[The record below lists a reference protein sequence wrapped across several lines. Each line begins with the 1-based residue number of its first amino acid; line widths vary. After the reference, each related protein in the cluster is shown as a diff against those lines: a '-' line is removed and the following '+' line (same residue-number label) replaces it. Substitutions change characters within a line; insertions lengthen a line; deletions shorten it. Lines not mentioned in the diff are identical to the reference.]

1 MLPLARPVHHH
12 HHHHHPRLCPT
23 APWRSPPPARGAR
36 LRSRARGPQTLA
48 ARARPPRAEAGE
60 AETAAGG
67 TGATTTTGGGG
78 GSVLSFL
85 CPLLKL
91 LGGGDPSQERNDI
104 VEVATS
110 SLSSLARLPWG
121 SSVSTSS
128 ENNVNPTTSA
138 PTLQLYEFEACPFC
152 RRVREAMTELDL
164 SAEVY
169 PCPKGS
175 LRHRDVVK
183 KIGGKEQFPLLVD
196 ASNGVTMY
204 ESGDIVKYLFR
215 QYGEGNSPSFGL
227 LESTILTGWVPTL
240 LRAGRGMTLWNKA
253 GVVPEDKLELF
264 SFENNTYARIVREA
278 LCELEVPYIL
288 QNVGE
293 GSSKMD
299 LLQKI
304 SGSKQVP
311 YLIDPN
317 TGFQSG
323 DHKKILSYL
332 FQQYSTSGI
341 VLEEVRDSIVFIL
354 GKAPVV
360 SHILTTF
367 LFLES
372 LLSSSVRASI
382 LFLLLPADT
391 FDPEQKKLQKWVKA
405 GRAMNNE
412 FDYLF
417 KLLLIGDSSVGKSC
431 FLLRF
436 ADDSYVDSYIS
447 TIGVDFKIRTI
458 EMDGKTIK
466 LQIWDTA
473 GQERFRTITSSYYR
487 GAHGI
492 IIVYDITD
500 MESFN
505 NVKEWMSEIDKYAND
520 SVCKLLVG
528 NKCDLAE
535 SRVVETAV
543 AQAYADEIGIPFL
556 ETSAKDSINV
566 EEAFLA
572 IKSGSQAALERKAS
586 NLVQMKG
593 QPIQQ
598 QQQPQ
603 KSSCCS
609 SKTGS
614 QAALERKAS
623 NLVSDE
629 RTANSAAA
637 AAATEEQ
644 LLFIM
649 MAQWSGIFHELG

>member
-12 HHHHHPRLCPT
+12 PRLCPT
-23 APWRSPPPARGAR
+23 APAPAPQGCSPPPRARPR
-36 LRSRARGPQTLA
+36 LRSRSRSPTLA
-48 ARARPPRAEAGE
+48 VRAGPPSAGEGE
-60 AETAAGG
+60 AETAAAG
-67 TGATTTTGGGG
+67 TNATTS

-85 CPLLKL
+85 CPLLKF
-91 LGGGDPSQERNDI
+91 LGGGDPSHERNDI

-110 SLSSLARLPWG
+110 SLSTLARLPWG

-128 ENNVNPTTSA
+128 ENNVNPTTTA

-196 ASNGVTMY
+196 VSAGVTMY
-204 ESGDIVKYLFR
+204 ESGDIVKYLFK
-215 QYGEGNSPSFGL
+215 QYGQGRNPSFGL

-264 SFENNTYARIVREA
+264 SFENNAYARIVREA

-293 GSSKMD
+293 GSSKVD
-299 LLQKI
+299 LLQRI

-317 TGFQSG
+317 TLFQSG

-332 FQQYSTSGI
+332 FQQYSTSG
-341 VLEEVRDSIVFIL
+341 
-354 GKAPVV
+354 
-360 SHILTTF
+360 
-367 LFLES
+367 
-372 LLSSSVRASI
+372 
-382 LFLLLPADT
+382 
-391 FDPEQKKLQKWVKA
+391 
-405 GRAMNNE
+405 
-412 FDYLF
+412 DYLF

-535 SRVVETAV
+535 SRAVETAV
-543 AQAYADEIGIPFL
+543 AQAYAAEIGIPFL
-556 ETSAKDSINV
+556 ETSAKDSINKIWEPGSPG
-566 EEAFLA
+566 EE
-572 IKSGSQAALERKAS
+572 G
-586 NLVQMKG
+586 
-593 QPIQQ
+593 IQ
-598 QQQPQ
+598 
-603 KSSCCS
+603 SS
-609 SKTGS
+609 
-614 QAALERKAS
+614 
-623 NLVSDE
+623 SDE
-629 RTANSAAA
+629 RPANSAADA
-637 AAATEEQ
+637 EEQ

-649 MAQWSGIFHELG
+649 MA

>member
-1 MLPLARPVHHH
+1 MLPLARPV

-138 PTLQLYEFEACPFC
+138 QTLQLYEFEACPFC

-332 FQQYSTSGI
+332 FQQYSTSG
-341 VLEEVRDSIVFIL
+341 
-354 GKAPVV
+354 
-360 SHILTTF
+360 
-367 LFLES
+367 
-372 LLSSSVRASI
+372 
-382 LFLLLPADT
+382 
-391 FDPEQKKLQKWVKA
+391 
-405 GRAMNNE
+405 
-412 FDYLF
+412 
-417 KLLLIGDSSVGKSC
+417 
-431 FLLRF
+431 
-436 ADDSYVDSYIS
+436 
-447 TIGVDFKIRTI
+447 
-458 EMDGKTIK
+458 
-466 LQIWDTA
+466 
-473 GQERFRTITSSYYR
+473 
-487 GAHGI
+487 
-492 IIVYDITD
+492 
-500 MESFN
+500 
-505 NVKEWMSEIDKYAND
+505 
-520 SVCKLLVG
+520 
-528 NKCDLAE
+528 
-535 SRVVETAV
+535 
-543 AQAYADEIGIPFL
+543 
-556 ETSAKDSINV
+556 
-566 EEAFLA
+566 
-572 IKSGSQAALERKAS
+572 
-586 NLVQMKG
+586 
-593 QPIQQ
+593 
-598 QQQPQ
+598 
-603 KSSCCS
+603 
-609 SKTGS
+609 
-614 QAALERKAS
+614 
-623 NLVSDE
+623 
-629 RTANSAAA
+629 
-637 AAATEEQ
+637 
-644 LLFIM
+644 
-649 MAQWSGIFHELG
+649 